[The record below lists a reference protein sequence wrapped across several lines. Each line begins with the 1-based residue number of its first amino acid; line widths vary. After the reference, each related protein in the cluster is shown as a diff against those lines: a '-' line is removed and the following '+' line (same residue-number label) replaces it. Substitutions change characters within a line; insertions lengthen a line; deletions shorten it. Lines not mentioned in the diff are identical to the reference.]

1 MEKDADDTAV
11 SDSDDVASLSSSSIA
26 SADDASSDS
35 LEGDDPSSDG
45 NSVAASS
52 AGSKSRHMAPGETPG
67 ELLTQIRGYLRRNAI
82 RSALFHFISAL
93 KVKGAPAVDK
103 AVLKTILPVLGRH
116 GWAPTALEALDLALA
131 REYNLEIGF
140 YNCALHAM
148 ARSGD
153 YETIQGVLN
162 RMWTLPA
169 ESRPNATSFNY
180 LIGSYMYRGGVDR
193 AFDVLNDMKKH
204 MIYPT
209 FATYHALICGCLR
222 SNDPRRAYTTLNAV
236 ERQRFDIG
244 AMTVSQVM
252 VSCADSDLCD
262 EVFNLLPR
270 LEDAMPRYALEVH
283 RIAEKRQAYRLSPQ
297 HIFGS
302 GGSSNSDA
310 DSSNDGGKQQKAKKV
325 DLTTPEDR
333 AELRGTPRIELGA
346 ISAVLHCALRNS
358 RPDLAIAGWSLMK
371 KYYPDTP
378 IPETFWY
385 CLIGS
390 FAGAGDFE
398 NAFESLGC
406 MRENGYQ
413 PRLRDLDMILVR
425 PLSMDISKVD
435 EQYYRLCDKMK
446 SGGNVS
452 SDENN
457 SENRSTSA
465 VQDDGDVAATV
476 VGVDN
481 GDESSVGDASS
492 VEAASETDND
502 GTASVTSADVASGV
516 ADEKNGRS
524 PATAAVNATTSD
536 ALSQSTSSM
545 SIGEVLAG
553 KPNNDEFD
561 FVRDHWSGMS
571 ANGVG
576 IDELNCIIAACS
588 YAGDLDR
595 AFQTYDEVD
604 AMFSLDKN
612 VETYNALLEGCIQVK
627 HVRGGLR
634 IVSELEQRM
643 GTPLEGSSLQ
653 LVVRL
658 LTRASRASECVDLV
672 KRVREQGGKVLLK
685 TYLLLMRYFV
695 RGNHEQ
701 AAMELYEMG
710 IDDGF
715 DGRTL
720 RARLDGEGIY
730 KFNRMLSGGD
740 DGDGDT
746 TGDRD
751 GGGAVTQQQEQ
762 QQRYGQQD
770 NNYNRGHHSR
780 RFSNSRGQQ
789 MKSSGDGA
797 GGQDHVD
804 GKMDADLDSG
814 GDGGDGTL
822 QR

>member
-1 MEKDADDTAV
+1 M
-11 SDSDDVASLSSSSIA
+11 L
-26 SADDASSDS
+26 
-35 LEGDDPSSDG
+35 
-45 NSVAASS
+45 
-52 AGSKSRHMAPGETPG
+52 PGETPS
-67 ELLTQIRGYLRRNAI
+67 ELLSQIRGYLRRNAI

-93 KVKGAPAVDK
+93 KVEGAPSVDK
-103 AVLKTILPVLGRH
+103 SVLKTVLPVLGRH
-116 GWAPTALEALDLALA
+116 GWAPTALEALDLALE

-162 RMWTLPA
+162 RMWTLPQ

-222 SNDPRRAYTTLNAV
+222 SSDPRRAYTTLNAV

-252 VSCADSDLCD
+252 VSCADADMCD

-270 LEDAMPRYALEVH
+270 LEDALPRYALEVH
-283 RIAEKRQAYRLSPQ
+283 RIAEKRQVYRLSPK
-297 HIFGS
+297 HAFGTV
-302 GGSSNSDA
+302 GSSSTDTN
-310 DSSNDGGKQQKAKKV
+310 SSNDSEQQQQKHKKP
-325 DLTTPEDR
+325 DLTVPEDR
-333 AELRGTPRIELGA
+333 AQLRGNPRMELGA
-346 ISAVLHCALRNS
+346 ISAILHCALRNS
-358 RPDLAIAGWSLMK
+358 RPDLAIAGWSLLK
-371 KYYPDTP
+371 KYYPDTH
-378 IPETFWY
+378 IPETLWY

-390 FAGAGDFE
+390 FAGAGDFDS
-398 NAFESLGC
+398 AFESLGA

-446 SGGNVS
+446 SAGHVD
-452 SDENN
+452 SDNN
-457 SENRSTSA
+457 SQNPSTSA
-465 VQDDGDVAATV
+465 VQDGTDVATV
-476 VGVDN
+476 VEVDS
-481 GDESSVGDASS
+481 GDESVDASVAADGSSS
-492 VEAASETDND
+492 VEAASETDID
-502 GTASVTSADVASGV
+502 GTASVTSADAASG
-516 ADEKNGRS
+516 ADGKES
-524 PATAAVNATTSD
+524 SSTVSSD
-536 ALSQSTSSM
+536 PMSQSSSSSM
-545 SIGEVLAG
+545 SIGEVLAE
-553 KPNNDEFD
+553 KPSYDDLE
-561 FVRDHWSGMS
+561 FVREHWSGMT
-571 ANGVG
+571 AKGVG

-604 AMFSLDKN
+604 SVFNLDKN

-634 IVSELEQRM
+634 IVSELEQLM
-643 GTPLEGSSLQ
+643 GTPLQGSSLQ

-658 LTRASRASECVDLV
+658 LTRASRASDCVDLV
-672 KRVREQGGKVLLK
+672 KRVREQGGKVLLQ

-695 RGNHEQ
+695 RGNHMQ
-701 AAMELYEMG
+701 AATELYAMG
-710 IDDGF
+710 LDDGF

-720 RARLDGEGIY
+720 RARLDGEGLT
-730 KFNRMLSGGD
+730 KFNRALGDGDAAD
-740 DGDGDT
+740 DGD
-746 TGDRD
+746 
-751 GGGAVTQQQEQ
+751 EQ
-762 QQRYGQQD
+762 QQQQRLGGG
-770 NNYNRGHHSR
+770 NYNNNNRGRSR
-780 RFSNSRGQQ
+780 RFSNGRGGGQIKGAGDLDDGG
-789 MKSSGDGA
+789 MDFVSGG
-797 GGQDHVD
+797 GGQDHID
-804 GKMDADLDSG
+804 GKLDADLDNGNNGS
-814 GDGGDGTL
+814 L

>member
-1 MEKDADDTAV
+1 MEKDADDATA
-11 SDSDDVASLSSSSIA
+11 SDSDDVASLSSSSIT
-26 SADDASSDS
+26 SADDASSGS

-45 NSVAASS
+45 NSDAAASTD
-52 AGSKSRHMAPGETPG
+52 ASKQRHISPGETPS
-67 ELLTQIRGYLRRNAI
+67 ELLAQIRGYLRRNAI
-82 RSALFHFISAL
+82 RSALFHFISGL
-93 KVKGAPAVDK
+93 KIEGAPAVDK
-103 AVLKTILPVLGRH
+103 SVLKTVLPVLGRH
-116 GWAPTALEALDLALA
+116 GWASTALEALDLALA

-153 YETIQGVLN
+153 FETIQGVLN
-162 RMWTLPA
+162 RMWTLPP

-252 VSCADSDLCD
+252 VSCADADLCD

-270 LEDAMPRYALEVH
+270 LEDALPRYALEVH
-283 RIAEKRQAYRLSPQ
+283 RIAEKRQVYRLSAK
-297 HIFGS
+297 HAFGT
-302 GGSSNSDA
+302 GGSSSTDANS
-310 DSSNDGGKQQKAKKV
+310 SINSQQPQKIKKP

-333 AELRGTPRIELGA
+333 AQLRGNPRIELGA
-346 ISAVLHCALRNS
+346 ISAILHCALRNS
-358 RPDLAIAGWSLMK
+358 RSDLAIAGWSLLN
-371 KYYPDTP
+371 KYYPDTH
-378 IPETFWY
+378 IPETLWY

-390 FAGAGDFE
+390 FAGAGDFD
-398 NAFESLGC
+398 NAFESLGA

-446 SGGNVS
+446 SAGNV
-452 SDENN
+452 NN
-457 SENRSTSA
+457 GSNSQTPSTSA
-465 VQDDGDVAATV
+465 VQDGSDVATV

-481 GDESSVGDASS
+481 EDGSVDASAAADGSS
-492 VEAASETDND
+492 VEAASETDID
-502 GTASVTSADVASGV
+502 GTASVISADAASG
-516 ADEKNGRS
+516 ADEKEGS
-524 PATAAVNATTSD
+524 PAAVASD
-536 ALSQSTSSM
+536 PMSQSSSSM
-545 SIGEVLAG
+545 SIGEVLAE
-553 KPNNDEFD
+553 KPRYDDLD
-561 FVRDHWSGMS
+561 FVRKHWSGMA

-604 AMFSLDKN
+604 AVFSLDKN

-643 GTPLEGSSLQ
+643 GTPLQGSSLQ

-672 KRVREQGGKVLLK
+672 RRVREEGGKVLLQ

-695 RGNHEQ
+695 RGNHMQ
-701 AAMELYEMG
+701 AATELYQMG
-710 IDDGF
+710 LDDGF
-715 DGRTL
+715 DSRSL
-720 RARLDGEGIY
+720 RARLDGEGIA
-730 KFNRMLSGGD
+730 KFNSALGGGD
-740 DGDGDT
+740 AGDGFAT
-746 TGDRD
+746 DR
-751 GGGAVTQQQEQ
+751 QQ
-762 QQRYGQQD
+762 QQRLGGSQRYG
-770 NNYNRGHHSR
+770 GHSR
-780 RFSNSRGQQ
+780 RFSNGRGQIKGAGDLDDGS
-789 MKSSGDGA
+789 MDFVSG

-804 GKMDADLDSG
+804 GKLDADLGNDGNDHHG
-814 GDGGDGTL
+814 GDGSL